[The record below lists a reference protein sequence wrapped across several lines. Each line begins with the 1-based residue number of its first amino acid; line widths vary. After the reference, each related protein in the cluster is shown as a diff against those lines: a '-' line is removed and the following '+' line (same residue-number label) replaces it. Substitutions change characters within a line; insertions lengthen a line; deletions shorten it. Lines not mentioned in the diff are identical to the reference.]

1 VDKELH
7 VALLGRFEVMWDGQP
22 VAGFEHAKA
31 RELFSFLLLHRDKP
45 SSREIVANYLW
56 GGHYT
61 TEVSKKYLRKALWQ
75 LNECMSHCSDDIR
88 HNLVVADA
96 HWIELKSIDSLW
108 LDVAFI
114 DEAYAAVRGVPGAQI
129 DVETACVLKRVVDL
143 YRGDLLEGEYQEWSF
158 HDLVRYRQVVM
169 ILLDKLMDHTM
180 AKGEFESTLEFGERI
195 LRHDAAREFTHLKLM
210 RAYYALGDRTAAI
223 RQYNRCC
230 GNLREQ
236 LDVRPSHEAVALIEQ
251 IRTDEVTELSLVQ
264 GRNRD
269 RAGRVADRTR
279 GGGLELVLSRPG
291 LTVDE
296 RDRFSRLVVGG

>member
-1 VDKELH
+1 MDKYLH

-31 RELFSFLLLHRDKP
+31 RELFSYLLLHRDKP
-45 SSREIVANYLW
+45 NSREIVASFLW

-61 TEVSKKYLRKALWQ
+61 TEVSKKYLRKTLWQ

-88 HNLVVADA
+88 HNLIQTDA
-96 HWIELKSIDSLW
+96 NWIELKSIESLW

-114 DEAYAAVRGVPGAQI
+114 DDAYAAVRGVPGAQI
-129 DVETACVLKRVVDL
+129 DIETACVLKRVVDL
-143 YRGDLLEGEYQEWSF
+143 YRGELLEGEYQEWSF
-158 HDLVRYRQVVM
+158 YDLVRYRQVVL

-180 AKGEFESTLEFGERI
+180 AKGELESTLEFGERV

-230 GNLREQ
+230 EILREE
-236 LDVRPSHEAVALIEQ
+236 LDVGPSHEAASLIEQ
-251 IRTDEVTELSLVQ
+251 IKADEVTELSLIPGGNRNGTAQQ
-264 GRNRD
+264 GN
-269 RAGRVADRTR
+269 AVR
-279 GGGLELVLSRPG
+279 GGGLELVHSGSG
-291 LTVDE
+291 LTADE
-296 RDRFSRLVVGG
+296 RARFSRLVVGC